1 MNQFVLDA
9 YAARSCPVKTFNA
22 FDPVLRGPAQPLDE
36 SLRESFQGG
45 SDFRRGVLDRIA
57 ATPGAVDLRGQ
68 HEAGLPWEERE
79 AACLTAMGSGAPV
92 ILGGVLPLD
101 LDGHRSGRPDAL
113 VRGIDTASGAPGY
126 WPLKVKPYRVREKQS
141 GSTSLQTSPLAD
153 IGALVPLPDLRYRV
167 FREGTLLELAHHW
180 RLLESCGFAA
190 GHPLA
195 AVVGDDR
202 ASGAEPTATWVDLT
216 HKFIRTFS
224 RTAGHKLRS
233 PLERYDHEHRFR
245 VHVAEQAA
253 ARTGTDDPEPAVRPI
268 RVKECDWCAWWQV
281 CRTQIDDDDL
291 SLRISKAPLDVRE
304 LQTLL
309 ALGIKTVAEL
319 AEADVD
325 TILPRY
331 LPETGHR
338 DRAEDRLRQAA
349 RRARMLAHGV
359 DLERVSVDPI
369 AVPRSGVEVD
379 LDIETADD
387 GTVYL
392 WGALVGDDGDGEFR
406 HFSRFEHL
414 TPATEVELAV
424 EFADWLLDLAERHPD
439 LRVYHYSDYETVHLR
454 RLADRS
460 GHPSLIAACE
470 LIRDHFVDLFG
481 YVRDNFVGVDGLG
494 LKIVASRGAGFHW
507 RDEEPGGL
515 NSQSWFN
522 EAIDGATDDARVAA
536 RARVLDY
543 NEDDV
548 RATLAV
554 RRWLTTQDEPS

>member
-22 FDPVLRGPAQPLDE
+22 FDPTLRKPEQPLDE

-57 ATPGAVDLRGQ
+57 KTPGAVDLRGQ

-79 AACLTAMGSGAPV
+79 AACLAAMGAGAPV

-113 VRGIDTASGAPGY
+113 VRGEDTASGAPGY

-141 GSTSLQTSPLAD
+141 GGTSLQTSPLAD
-153 IGALVPLPDLRYRV
+153 IGSLAPLPDLRYRV

-190 GHPLA
+190 GRPLA
-195 AVVGDDR
+195 AVIGDDR
-202 ASGAEPTATWVDLT
+202 VSGAEPTATWVDLT
-216 HKFIRTFS
+216 TKFIRTFS

-253 ARTGTDDPEPAVRPI
+253 ARTGTGDPEPAVRPI
-268 RVKECDWCAWWQV
+268 RVKECEWCAWWQV

-309 ALGIKTVAEL
+309 SLGIKTVAEL

-325 TILPRY
+325 TILPLY

-369 AVPRSGVEVD
+369 AVPRAAMEVD

-387 GTVYL
+387 GTIYL
-392 WGALVGDDGDGEFR
+392 WGALIGTDGEFR

-414 TPATEVELAV
+414 TPSAEIGLAV
-424 EFADWLLDLAERHPD
+424 EFADWLLDLAEHHPG

-507 RDEEPGGL
+507 RDVEPGGL

-522 EAIDGATDDARVAA
+522 EAIDGATADARAAA

-554 RRWLTTQDEPS
+554 RRWLTGLDESA

>member
-424 EFADWLLDLAERHPD
+424 EFADWLLNLAERHPD

>member
-79 AACLTAMGSGAPV
+79 AASLAAMGAGAPV

-554 RRWLTTQDEPS
+554 RRWLTTQDESS

>member
-22 FDPVLRGPAQPLDE
+22 FDPVLRKPEQPLDE

-57 ATPGAVDLRGQ
+57 KTPGAVDLRGQ

-113 VRGIDTASGAPGY
+113 VRGADTASGAPGY

-424 EFADWLLDLAERHPD
+424 KFADWLLNLAERHPD

-554 RRWLTTQDEPS
+554 RRWLTTQDESS

>member
-22 FDPVLRGPAQPLDE
+22 FDPVLRKPEQPLDE

-57 ATPGAVDLRGQ
+57 KTPGAVDLRGQ

-113 VRGIDTASGAPGY
+113 VRGADTASGAPGY

-424 EFADWLLDLAERHPD
+424 KFADWLLNLAERHPD

-494 LKIVASRGAGFHW
+494 LKIVASRGVGFHW

-554 RRWLTTQDEPS
+554 RRWLTTQDESS

>member
-79 AACLTAMGSGAPV
+79 AACLAAMGSGAPV

-470 LIRDHFVDLFG
+470 LIREHFVDLFG

-554 RRWLTTQDEPS
+554 RRWLTTQDESS

>member
-22 FDPVLRGPAQPLDE
+22 FDPTLRKPEQPLDE

-45 SDFRRGVLDRIA
+45 SDFRQGVLDRIA
-57 ATPGAVDLRGQ
+57 TTPGAVDLRGQ
-68 HEAGLPWEERE
+68 HEAGLSWEERE
-79 AACLTAMGSGAPV
+79 AACLAAIGAGAPV

-113 VRGIDTASGAPGY
+113 VRGADTASGAPGY

-141 GSTSLQTSPLAD
+141 GSTCLQSSALAA
-153 IGALVPLPDLRYRV
+153 IGDLAPLPDLRYRV

-190 GHPLA
+190 GTPLA

-202 ASGAEPTATWVDLT
+202 SAGDEPTATWVDLSY
-216 HKFIRTFS
+216 KFIRTYS

-253 ARTGTDDPEPAVRPI
+253 ARTGTNDPEPAVRPI
-268 RVKECDWCAWWQV
+268 RVKECEWCAWWQE

-309 ALGIKTVAEL
+309 SLGIKTVAEL

-325 TILPRY
+325 EILPRY

-338 DRAEDRLRQAA
+338 DRSEDRLRQAA

-369 AVPRSGVEVD
+369 AVPRSEMEVD

-387 GTVYL
+387 GTIYL
-392 WGALVGDDGDGEFR
+392 WGALVGGETDGEFR
-406 HFSRFEHL
+406 HFSRFERL
-414 TPATEVELAV
+414 TPAAEIELAA

-454 RLADRS
+454 RLASRS
-460 GHPSLIAACE
+460 GHPSLVAASA

-515 NSQSWFN
+515 NSQLWFN
-522 EAIDGATDDARVAA
+522 EAVDGAGNEARAAA

-554 RRWLTTQDEPS
+554 RHWLTAQDESS